1 MYTEDGLQGGLGL
14 YLAFGSFA
22 VTFIIGIFVLVWFL
36 KSQKTNREIPEV
48 TPSRRAADRLT
59 RSAVSKDQDKHELTA
74 ASLEKPA
81 LPIEAGQTLPTAL
94 VKTRAS
100 IFGRIQ
106 NLFGA
111 RTTLSEAE
119 REELE
124 EVLYTADLGPKTV
137 QDLLDHVFTKLKVS
151 GETGFEAVRRELHA
165 KMIEIL
171 SRKFSVGVDAGFG
184 EHAVAVG
191 SEMDDGLERLNLFT
205 AKPAV
210 LMVVGVNG
218 AGKTTTIGKLS
229 MKLASRGKKVLVA
242 AGDTF
247 RAAAGEQLKAW
258 TDRADQ
264 ANTASHAEGSL
275 SAGQGAVEIFDPAGV
290 TEPSAV
296 AYQALE
302 LAKARGFD
310 IVIVDTAG
318 RLHTQKNLM
327 EELKKMKR
335 VLSKIDATA
344 PHETLL
350 VLDANSGQNAMIQ
363 AKEFHGA
370 LTVDGVVLTKLDGS
384 AKGGVAIG
392 ITNEVGIPVKL
403 IGVGEKIGDLRPFEP
418 RSFVDSIL

>member
-1 MYTEDGLQGGLGL
+1 MYTDDGLQGGLGL
-14 YLAFGSFA
+14 YLAYGLFA
-22 VTFIIGIFVLVWFL
+22 VTLIIGVILFVWFL
-36 KSQKTNREIPEV
+36 KSQKSKALAEKNREIPEA
-48 TPSRRAADRLT
+48 TPSRRAADRIERALK
-59 RSAVSKDQDKHELTA
+59 SEEPHKSELI
-74 ASLEKPA
+74 LVPKR
-81 LPIEAGQTLPTAL
+81 PTASERSEIL
-94 VKTRAS
+94 PNALSKTRAS
-100 IFGRIQ
+100 LFGRIQ
-106 NLFGA
+106 NLFGG
-111 RTTLSEAE
+111 REILSESE

-137 QDLLDHVFTKLKVS
+137 QDLLGHVDAKLKIS

-171 SRKFSVGVDAGFG
+171 SRGYSVGVDAGEG
-184 EHAVAVG
+184 VRPVAVG
-191 SEMDDGLERLNLFT
+191 SVEDDGLERLNLFT

-218 AGKTTTIGKLS
+218 AGKTTTIGKIS
-229 MKLASRGKKVLVA
+229 MKLASRGKRVLVA

-247 RAAAGEQLKAW
+247 RAAAGEQLKMW
-258 TDRADQ
+258 TDRAD
-264 ANTASHAEGSL
+264 ASTAD
-275 SAGQGAVEIFDPAGV
+275 GATVEIFDPHGV

-302 LAKARGFD
+302 LAKAKGFD
-310 IVIVDTAG
+310 IVIIDTAG

-335 VLSKIDATA
+335 VLAKIDPAA

-370 LTVDGVVLTKLDGS
+370 LTANGVVLTKLDGS
-384 AKGGVAIG
+384 AKGGVAVG
-392 ITNEVGIPVKL
+392 ITNEVGLPVKL

-418 RSFVDSIL
+418 RAFVDSILS